1 MKTVRFVVCLA
12 ACSSLVAPL
21 AGAGDPKRGKDVF
34 IPCSYCHDYE
44 TGARKR
50 GPSLKNLFLRENLS
64 NGMPLTQDNFRA
76 LIRDGYNGMPS
87 YGVLISRTDFEDL
100 EAFLQQYTEL
110 PAGGSKDRDGK
121 TVFETQCSGCH
132 DASSTEKK
140 VGPGLKDLFKREKL
154 ASGKPVNEAN
164 VAATIAE
171 GGKGM
176 PAYKDSLSVTERK
189 SLLEYLKLL

>member
-1 MKTVRFVVCLA
+1 MRTVSFAVCLA
-12 ACSSLVAPL
+12 ACSSFITPL
-21 AGAGDPKRGKDVF
+21 PGAGDPKKGKDVF

-44 TGARKR
+44 TGAKKR

-64 NGMPLTQDNFRA
+64 NGMPLTQGNFRA

-121 TVFETQCSGCH
+121 AVFETQCSGCH
-132 DASSTEKK
+132 DALSAEKK
-140 VGPGLKDLFKREKL
+140 VGPGLKGLFKRERL
-154 ASGKPVNEAN
+154 ASGKPVNEAT
-164 VAATIAE
+164 VAAAIEE

-176 PAYKDSLSVTERK
+176 PAYKDSLSETERK
-189 SLLEYLKLL
+189 SLLEYLKSL